1 MGRVR
6 FSRSPRARLAQLVVA
21 GVVASAGVLAF
32 GAGSAFA
39 NGSYACTGVAAIDTP
54 GLQGDINT
62 GGTVTVFGPKPCV
75 GNWTVPVSVTI
86 VGGSPGATLNG
97 NATGSVLTTA
107 ATVTLTVRNLKIT
120 NGAAADGAG
129 VFDNFCGSVVNL
141 QNALVTG
148 NTASVDGGGVE
159 VDCGTLNATA
169 STISNNTADHG
180 GGIYVDGCGATINV
194 TNSTVANNTA
204 VFNGGGIDVFC
215 STVNLTGATF
225 SHNTVTD
232 GSGGGLDVLDGSTL
246 IATASSIISNTAS
259 GDGGGINANDS
270 FVTLTSTSLN
280 WNTAAFYGGG
290 IEFGDPFGC
299 TICAPTNAAAP
310 AAAHG
315 PQPSTARPQHHAAVV
330 RPQLPVVVFEGLD
343 LESSTVEHNTAQ
355 SGAGGG
361 IDNYACESDSP
372 VVINNSTVAFNRAT
386 GSELDTDSGGGG
398 YAQYGT
404 DCGGPTTASLVA
416 TNSQFGGN
424 TANSSVGGGI
434 FNYGDGANTTL
445 QPGSHV
451 IHNQAFV
458 NGGGVFN
465 DCEATLT
472 VVPGAIIA
480 FNTPNQVFT
489 NPGPCLLDD

>member
-1 MGRVR
+1 VR
-6 FSRSPRARLAQLVVA
+6 NLTITNGSTT
-21 GVVASAGVLAF
+21 F
-32 GAGSAFA
+32 GAG
-39 NGSYACTGVAAIDTP
+39 
-54 GLQGDINT
+54 IN
-62 GGTVTVFGPKPCV
+62 
-75 GNWTVPVSVTI
+75 
-86 VGGSPGATLNG
+86 
-97 NATGSVLTTA
+97 
-107 ATVTLTVRNLKIT
+107 
-120 NGAAADGAG
+120 ADA
-129 VFDNFCGSVVNL
+129 FCGAVVNL

-398 YAQYGT
+398 YSQYGT
-404 DCGGPTTASLVA
+404 DCSGPTTASLVA

-424 TANSSVGGGI
+424 LANSSVGGGI
-434 FNYGDGANTTL
+434 FNVNYGEFTSTPGAGLVTLAQTPVMRLPMYLNDNQAKWGGGIFNWGDGANTTL

-472 VVPGAIIA
+472 VAPGAIIA

-489 NPGPCLLDD
+489 NLGPCLLD